1 MNELDKKIITLKDEV
16 ATSKSDLLSAYK
28 VSQKNKKSID

>member
-1 MNELDKKIITLKDEV
+1 MNELDKKIFALKDEA

-28 VSQKNKKSID
+28 TSQKNKKSTD